1 MNPEIAP
8 QFVQLCEQLRKV
20 QWLSRVG
27 TPSSFVLPFSYRFVK
42 DAGVATAAIEQ
53 PDWENWTLERGNDT
67 TSFLSK
73 RFPSRDASWNV
84 IVKKAKEFMQ
94 SELEP
99 RLLPALSSALPGS
112 KVAVDAVRW
121 DLVSALMEAA
131 YADCRPPL
139 FFTHLVMVY
148 EAGHL
153 PVGWDVRID
162 PGTLLVY

>member
-1 MNPEIAP
+1 MNPAIAP
-8 QFVQLCEQLRKV
+8 QFAQLCARLREV

-27 TPSSFVLPFSYRFVK
+27 IPTPLVLPFSYRFVS
-42 DAGVATAAIEQ
+42 DVVTAADAIAQ
-53 PDWENWTLERGNDT
+53 PDWEDWTLERGNDT

-73 RFPSRDASWNV
+73 RFPSRDASWNLV
-84 IVKKAKEFMQ
+84 VRTAKEFMQ

-112 KVAVDAVRW
+112 KAAVDAVRW
-121 DLVSALMEAA
+121 DVVSALMEAA
-131 YADCRPPL
+131 YADCHPPL
-139 FFTHLVMVY
+139 FFTHLIAVY

-153 PVGWDVRID
+153 PVGWDASSE